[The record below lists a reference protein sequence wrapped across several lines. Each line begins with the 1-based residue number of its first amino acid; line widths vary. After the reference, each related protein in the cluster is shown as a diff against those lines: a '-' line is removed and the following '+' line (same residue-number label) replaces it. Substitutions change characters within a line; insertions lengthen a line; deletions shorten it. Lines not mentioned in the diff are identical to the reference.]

1 MVTYVFNFILSFR
14 VLQSMTFTVNE
25 LINDVAYVMHDLID
39 CLLITALAL
48 VDLVDGLYL
57 INAMAIKNY
66 HQIPQ

>member
-1 MVTYVFNFILSFR
+1 
-14 VLQSMTFTVNE
+14 MTFTVNE